1 MSCSEV
7 VIRGEEPRDAAAVRA
22 LQQAAFGRATEA
34 LLVDALREDR
44 SSVISL
50 VAVAVTTDEIAGHV
64 MFSKMTA
71 PFRALGL
78 GPVAVLPDRQRKGI
92 GGRLIRA
99 GLARAKADGWEG
111 VFVVGDPRYY
121 EQFGFSAEKAKG
133 FRSPYAGPYL
143 MVLALS
149 TGDSPA
155 TTGRIEYASAFAAF
169 A

>member
-34 LLVDALREDR
+34 QLVDALRADG
-44 SSVISL
+44 SGIISL
-50 VAVAVTTDEIAGHV
+50 VAVTTDEIAGHV
-64 MFSKMTA
+64 MFSRMTA

-78 GPVAVLPDRQRKGI
+78 GPVAVLPDRQRIGI

-111 VFVVGDPRYY
+111 VFVVGEPRYY
-121 EQFGFSAEKAKG
+121 EQFGFSAKMAEG

-149 TGDSPA
+149 PGNLPA
-155 TTGRIEYASAFAAF
+155 TTGNIEYAPAFAAV

>member
-7 VIRGEEPRDAAAVRA
+7 VIRDEAPLDAAAVRA

-34 LLVDALREDR
+34 QLVDALREDR

-50 VAVAVTTDEIAGHV
+50 VAVTTDEIAGHV
-64 MFSKMTA
+64 MFSRMTA
-71 PFRALGL
+71 SFRALGL

-121 EQFGFSAEKAKG
+121 EQFGFNAEKAEG

-149 TGDSPA
+149 PGNLPA
-155 TTGRIEYASAFAAF
+155 TTGSIEYAPAFAAF

>member
-7 VIRGEEPRDAAAVRA
+7 VIRDEAPLDVAAVRA
-22 LQQAAFGRATEA
+22 LHQSGFGRATEA
-34 LLVDALREDR
+34 LLVDALRADG
-44 SSVISL
+44 SGIISP
-50 VAVAVTTDEIAGHV
+50 VAVIANELAGHV

-78 GPVAVLPDRQRKGI
+78 GPVAMLPDRQRKGI

-149 TGDSPA
+149 TGDAPA
-155 TTGRIEYASAFAAF
+155 TTGRTEYRFAFGAFA
-169 A
+169 